1 MTVAGNWT
9 LHFSWGSTGSYAQSP
24 IVFNSNGTF
33 GGQFTGQWRQQAGTI
48 MLSFDSGPAKYGG
61 NVNSNIGVGAMST
74 FSGLDG
80 SWYLSKDGTTGIALE
95 TVVEAA
101 AQPAGADGT
110 ALALAGAKAGGPD
123 LSGNGAK

>member
-1 MTVAGNWT
+1 M
-9 LHFSWGSTGSYAQSP
+9 
-24 IVFNSNGTF
+24 FNSNGTF